1 MSTEQLSKLWAEFDE
16 LASNSEN
23 PDVQFLIRAIRL
35 HAEVLNI
42 RLAALE
48 EQAEMKYSCVSTY

>member
-1 MSTEQLSKLWAEFDE
+1 MSTEQITKLLAEFDD

-23 PDVQFLIRAIRL
+23 PDVQFIIRAIRL
-35 HAEVLNI
+35 HAEVLDT

-48 EQAEMKYSCVSTY
+48 EQAEMKNLCASTY

>member
-1 MSTEQLSKLWAEFDE
+1 MSSERTAKLLAEIDD
-16 LASNSEN
+16 LALNSEN

-35 HAEVLNI
+35 HAEVLNT

-48 EQAEMKYSCVSTY
+48 EQAAMKHSCASTY

>member
-1 MSTEQLSKLWAEFDE
+1 MSTEQVTKLWAEFDE

-35 HAEVLNI
+35 HATVLNI

-48 EQAEMKYSCVSTY
+48 EQAEMRYSGANTY

>member
-1 MSTEQLSKLWAEFDE
+1 MSTEQVTELWAEFDE

-23 PDVQFLIRAIRL
+23 PDVQFVIRAIRL
-35 HAEVLNI
+35 HAEVLNN

-48 EQAEMKYSCVSTY
+48 EQADRKYSCANTY

>member
-1 MSTEQLSKLWAEFDE
+1 MSTEQVTKLWAEFDE

-23 PDVQFLIRAIRL
+23 PDVQFVIRAIRL
-35 HAEVLNI
+35 HAEVLNN

-48 EQAEMKYSCVSTY
+48 EQADRKYSCANTY